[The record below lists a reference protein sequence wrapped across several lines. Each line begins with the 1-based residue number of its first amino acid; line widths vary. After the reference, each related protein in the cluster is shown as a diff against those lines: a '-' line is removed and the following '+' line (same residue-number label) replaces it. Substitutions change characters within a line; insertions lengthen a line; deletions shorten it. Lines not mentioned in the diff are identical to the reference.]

1 MKFYSWLALA
11 TAPLAM
17 ANKVQ
22 NAYPDNAARAI
33 ELEVDDRSIA
43 IDAGMSGHGITAN
56 SLTEIIIIWANPG
69 GGAATTTYNDKVTVT
84 QTVTVG
90 GQTTTTAAA
99 AATHTVTVG
108 GAAGLVYSPPQ
119 LDNIP
124 VGDFVIFEFQS
135 MNHTVTQSAFD
146 TPCKKLEGGMDSGFQ
161 PNPNNT
167 ISPAPQVAMQVMAS
181 TPLCKSLIICI
192 ISRTRLMI
200 SLGFYC
206 RQKGHCGKGMVFSI
220 NPTAAKTQAMFQQMA
235 IAQNGTGA
243 ATPITGG
250 SSSVAA
256 PPPAAQTSA
265 AAPAAPPAQSAP
277 PAAGSVTAGK
287 GTVGADGSC
296 SCFVQ
301 CAPGSFPV
309 NAAQGVGARGGWGGK
324 LIPILPP
331 IIHTD

>member
-17 ANKVQ
+17 ARKVQ
-22 NAYPDNAARAI
+22 NSYPGNAARAV
-33 ELEVDDRSIA
+33 ELEMDERSIA
-43 IDAGMSGHGITAN
+43 ISNGMSGHGITAN

-69 GGAATTTYNDKVTVT
+69 GGAATTTYNEKVTVT

-90 GQTTTTAAA
+90 GQTTTAAVA

-119 LDNIP
+119 LDSIP
-124 VGDFVIFEFQS
+124 VGDTVIFEFHS

-146 TPCKKLEGGMDSGFQ
+146 TPCNRLEGGMDSGFQ
-161 PNPNNT
+161 ANPNNT
-167 ISPAPQVAMQVMAS
+167 ISPAPQVAMQVMAT
-181 TPLCKSLIICI
+181 TPLW
-192 ISRTRLMI
+192 
-200 SLGFYC
+200 FYC

-220 NPTAAKTQAMFQQMA
+220 NPTAAKTHAQFQQMA

-250 SSSVAA
+250 SGSASP
-256 PPPAAQTSA
+256 PPPAASPAQTS
-265 AAPAAPPAQSAP
+265 AAPAAPPASGDST
-277 PAAGSVTAGK
+277 GSITPGK

-301 CAPGSFPV
+301 CSPGSFPV
-309 NAAQGVGARGGWGGK
+309 NAAQGIGARGGWGGS
-324 LIPILPP
+324 LPMNMAA
-331 IIHTD
+331 IS

>member
-11 TAPLAM
+11 SAPLAM

-22 NAYPDNAARAI
+22 NAYPDNAARAV
-33 ELEVDDRSIA
+33 ELELDERSIA
-43 IDAGMSGHGITAN
+43 IASGMAGHGITAN

-69 GGAATTTYNDKVTVT
+69 GGAATTTYNQKVTVT
-84 QTVTVG
+84 ETVTVG
-90 GQTTTTAAA
+90 GQTTTAAA
-99 AATHTVTVG
+99 AGATHTVTVG

-119 LDNIP
+119 LNNIP
-124 VGDFVIFEFQS
+124 VGDTVIFEFQS

-161 PNPNNT
+161 ANPNNT

-181 TPLCKSLIICI
+181 TPLW
-192 ISRTRLMI
+192 
-200 SLGFYC
+200 FYC

-220 NPTAAKTQAMFQQMA
+220 NPTAAKTQAQFQQMA

-250 SSSVAA
+250 TSSAAPAPPPAQSSAAAA
-256 PPPAAQTSA
+256 PPPAAP
-265 AAPAAPPAQSAP
+265 PAAPPASGDN
-277 PAAGSVTAGK
+277 AGSITPGK

-301 CAPGSFPV
+301 CSPGSFPV
-309 NAAQGVGARGGWGGK
+309 NAAQGVGAHGGWGGA
-324 LIPILPP
+324 LPMNMAAMS
-331 IIHTD
+331 